1 MQILNLLVAPTVVF
15 LAVVAPI
22 WIIMHYRSQRHSS
35 RSLTQSDLKLLEDVL
50 VEVDRMSQRIEA
62 LEAILAQDDPDW
74 RRYTDSR
81 ESSGESN
88 PGESNPGETG

>member
-22 WIIMHYRSQRHSS
+22 WIIMHYRSQRQSS
-35 RSLTQSDLKLLEDVL
+35 RSLTQSDLKLLEEVL
-50 VEVDRMSQRIEA
+50 VEVDSMSRRIEA
-62 LEAILAQDDPDW
+62 LEAILAQDEPNW

-81 ESSGESN
+81 ASAGANN
-88 PGESNPGETG
+88 PKEAEQ